1 MKHESKTSR
10 ILSLLLIV
18 ALLLNLAGCVQE
30 PVGTTTTP
38 ATQATT
44 ATTVP
49 TTVPSEPEATEPSV
63 PEPTQPAEPEV
74 DPNELRYT
82 LTQDD
87 VDEFY
92 RLLAECETLA
102 IAGEDM
108 EAIEAIS
115 DELDAKYEYIYSQN
129 TIAMILYYERMGNK
143 DRKQQHLDC
152 VEIATAANDAYIQA
166 VRRIYKSGTPAR
178 DMLFEGWTE
187 QDLDMLM
194 RYDERIAQL
203 QQRNAEIE
211 VEYGATTKDSVRIP
225 LYIEFVQN
233 NNEMAQIYGFDNY
246 YTYAYQM
253 VYERDYDASSVKTM
267 RDLCKKYLPQIFE
280 FASLKF
286 NSSYGGLNSKDQSA
300 LVSFL
305 YDDYNTLDKDYLT
318 PYLEIMP
325 GALKEHTE
333 QMLNVDSMF
342 TTSSGAMQGAFTT
355 TIGERSYCFFGR
367 GYKGVS
373 TVVHEAGHYYAS
385 RYNDLGEIPLDL
397 AELHSQG
404 NEMLFL
410 VNASGIMKDTV
421 YAAASSYNIYNN
433 IAMILICLMV
443 DEFEQIVYTTD
454 ISGYTA
460 EDFDKLMDSVVSQ
473 YFEPAYFKENLTDVN
488 AYWREVVVD
497 QPVYYISYAVSV
509 ISAIDLYTVAL
520 SDFEGA
526 AEIYRKLCEEP
537 AIDAGFLGNITA
549 AGLSTPFDEAFY
561 LKLRDLVVKG
571 R

>member
-1 MKHESKTSR
+1 MKHERKMSR
-10 ILSLLLIV
+10 VLCLLLV
-18 ALLLNLAGCVQE
+18 LAFLLNFAGCTQP
-30 PVGTTTTP
+30 PVSTTTP
-38 ATQATT
+38 TTQATVPST
-44 ATTVP
+44 APTTVP
-49 TTVPSEPEATEPSV
+49 TEPEATEPSV
-63 PEPTQPAEPEV
+63 PAPTEPAV

-82 LTQDD
+82 LTQED

-92 RLLAECETLA
+92 RLLAECEALA

-108 EAIEAIS
+108 EAIEAAS
-115 DELDAKYEYIYSQN
+115 DALDEKYEFIYAQN

-143 DRKQQHLDC
+143 ERKQQHLDC

-166 VRRIYKSGTPAR
+166 VRRIYKSGTPAC

-194 RYDERIAQL
+194 RYDERIAEL
-203 QQRNAEIE
+203 QKRNAEIE
-211 VEYGATTKDSVRIP
+211 VEYGATSKDSVRIP

-233 NNEMAQIYGFDNY
+233 NNEMAQIYGYDNY

-253 VYERDYDASSVKTM
+253 IYERDYEASSVETM
-267 RDLCKKYLPQIFE
+267 RDLCKQYLPQIFE

-286 NSSYGGLNSKDQSA
+286 TSTYGGLNSKDQSA

-305 YDDYNTLDKDYLT
+305 YDDYNTLGKDYLT
-318 PYLEIMP
+318 PYLEVMP
-325 GALKEHTE
+325 GTLKDHTN
-333 QMLNVDSMF
+333 QMLTVDSMF

-355 TIGERSYCFFGR
+355 TIGDRSYCFFGR

-385 RYNDLGEIPLDL
+385 CYNDLGDIPLDL

-410 VNASGIMKDTV
+410 VYSSGLLNESV
-421 YAAASSYNIYNN
+421 YAALSSYNIYNN

-460 EDFDKLMDSVVSQ
+460 EDFDNLMNSVVSQ
-473 YFEPAYFKENLTDVN
+473 YFTPEYMKENVTDVN

-520 SDFEGA
+520 NDFEGA

-537 AIDAGFLGNITA
+537 AIEAGFLGNITA

-561 LKLRDLVVKG
+561 IRLRDLVVKG